1 VAEDRLRGLQRLR
14 PGVERSGV
22 KVCPHCAEELPD
34 EATVCSHCHKDPAVA
49 PARAAQRPSEG
60 LPPAPGDVWEPNS
73 DPRISGG
80 VPAQYK
86 GLEPEAARN
95 GSLGIPWKVWVSL
108 ALAFGWGL
116 IPISVTPQ
124 LGTAGLLLQPVGY
137 VAGLIFG
144 NMGRVEARAR
154 TGSGRSSRSS
164 RSR

>member
-1 VAEDRLRGLQRLR
+1 
-14 PGVERSGV
+14 
-22 KVCPHCAEELPD
+22 
-34 EATVCSHCHKDPAVA
+34 VA
-49 PARAAQRPSEG
+49 PAWAAQRPSEG
-60 LPPAPGDVWEPNS
+60 VPPAPGDVWEPNS

-86 GLEPEAARN
+86 ASNPRPRGTGLWESPGR
-95 GSLGIPWKVWVSL
+95 WVSL

-144 NMGRVEARAR
+144 NMGRVEVK
-154 TGSGRSSRSS
+154 GSDRVGQILAIIAIALNAINLVFTVANVAPYALTLRG
-164 RSR
+164 